1 MGLHAGRAAV
11 GEVGYLETTTFTA
24 IGEVVNTASRL
35 QDHSKTAA
43 SRLVVSL
50 FAAQQ
55 AGAAEAIG
63 DWCARVRGR
72 TEPLAVLYAVR
83 SGRPHPDRSLC
94 SSPTKAVRKRTART
108 TMRFHTAS
116 RGNDE
121 CPPPTQ
127 TSEGTLIMNTKQL
140 IALSAAALRMPAQP
154 RPRPCRPKP
163 GWARRSPPPAA
174 R

>member
-50 FAAQQ
+50 FAAEQ
-55 AGAAEAIG
+55 AGVAEAMGAIETLT
-63 DWCARVRGR
+63 VRGR
-72 TEPLAVLYAVR
+72 SEPLAVLYAPHSRR
-83 SGRPHPDRSLC
+83 SSVVAESGAQTHSANHD
-94 SSPTKAVRKRTART
+94 AVSHCIPWQRR
-108 TMRFHTAS
+108 M
-116 RGNDE
+116 
-121 CPPPTQ
+121 
-127 TSEGTLIMNTKQL
+127 
-140 IALSAAALRMPAQP
+140 SAAHTDSQRDSHHEHQATHRHLR
-154 RPRPCRPKP
+154 RRIRH
-163 GWARRSPPPAA
+163 ARRGRRA